1 MKKSLML
8 LFIALMLV
16 ALATGCTSKS
26 LQQKEG
32 DYKSPP
38 QQKEGDYYYPA
49 CYAPIQKQRFNS
61 CFFSTDVLADPIK
74 QIAKARQIE
83 DENTRMATY
92 LSDIEGSISDINSQT
107 ASAKA
112 ALQCYDKQFEILL
125 TSVKRKKIS
134 PEKAQ
139 PLFYEILFGTNK
151 ATALLRGVG
160 DEALDMETRY
170 RAALATEEQ
179 ELRTNTKKRSSSQ
192 VRATRRQLRRAQ
204 KSCDLLQASTRKTSK
219 QYSAAESQRLRVQ
232 LELMTRGLIPRFSS
246 IP

>member
-1 MKKSLML
+1 MKKTLML

-26 LQQKEG
+26 L
-32 DYKSPP
+32 

>member
-8 LFIALMLV
+8 LFIDLMLV

-26 LQQKEG
+26 L
-32 DYKSPP
+32 

>member
-26 LQQKEG
+26 L
-32 DYKSPP
+32 

-83 DENTRMATY
+83 DENTRTATY